1 MAEDQKRKWD
11 TAWQQKIDRQRK
23 ITSVNDKKELA
34 AIQTKEI
41 EQSLI
46 QLMSLLSEA
55 LNTTPCVDW
64 EELKD
69 RTPFPNPKPTIETC
83 MSIPLEPAPTDIRY
97 KPKITWLDKIFRSLR
112 SKKEKAAEERF
123 RSEFEKWLVEKNQIE
138 KMNNAAEADY
148 QTLLSQWQIEHEKW
162 KSDQSIQHE
171 EVEAIRRDY
180 LRLKSGAVI
189 SYCESLLTRSQYP
202 EWFSKDFDLDYY
214 PVSKTIVVDYSFPA
228 VKSFPA
234 VSAIRYDAASDEF
247 RSIPMKERII
257 NKYYDSLTYQ
267 ITLRTIH
274 ELFEADIANAINT
287 VVFNDWVPKSSA
299 VFCRSDLACII
310 SIQCQKQE
318 FFKLNLRSLSL
329 RGMEPK
335 AIFKKL
341 IRREMAKPH
350 GMVEVVPAITINH
363 ESQRNQTII
372 DEVFA
377 ESTEFA
383 EKLEIK
389 LEPVES
395 DSSGRS
401 EHTEIVQVANHADV
415 SEGIHKSDNI
425 MTEAESVDPSN
436 QDCSVEIS
444 LLPVEEIECVNLEIT
459 RTNLSDESLALSIP
473 QSLSQRNQ
481 TITDEVFA
489 ESTEFAEKLE
499 IKLEPVESDSS
510 GRSEHTE
517 IVHVAS
523 HADVSEGIHKSDN
536 IMTEAE
542 SVDPS
547 NQDCSVEISLLPVE
561 ESESFPIPNREGPIA
576 NPFGLQPFTIEQPG
590 AGKDEESQLREYW
603 QSVCNA
609 TPGGSW
615 DDRCFFRRAKLLES
629 YKVTNAKFVNFQAY
643 YSTYDSMD
651 INQKLWYF
659 YWRDQVRNGIYPD
672 TETSYIFVHVYELIN
687 NVGVLDPIS
696 GHSQLY
702 SLWLAYRPKHPALD
716 RYLPRWI
723 ADYVTVN
730 KLKINKPEFLAECYR
745 MNCPNINS
753 DLIIP
758 YWLDGRLDSLPISL
772 LEKFVNYS
780 IRKSRF
786 YSEQYKDLMD
796 ECIPKSINHIDKHM
810 KGRTEKGIFETFNPA
825 KSILSNGKMNSP
837 RRRPPF
843 PNARYYN
850 KRNRTIVCDEILYS
864 KQQPLRIFL
873 TSVVKYTENCLRR
886 INNFGGILTI
896 GDIDE
901 DTKRAIDDFIDGH
914 AGQVNSQSSKVRVQ
928 IDFSKISQ
936 LAAESEEVRV
946 MLSNRELTDFN
957 CESSQ
962 KIGCDLPQSEILSM
976 SSQKRKAEILEF
988 CFKLSPFQ
996 EKLITKIAEN
1006 GWDVSKFLLQ
1016 QEMPDSSIET
1026 LEASINSL
1034 ALQLLGHLFIL
1045 SERDNR
1051 FISPNFQDGVKLF
1064 LRQRGQTKKPT
1075 PGTVVV
1081 NDIPPSWNA
1090 FVGSC
1095 SEFHFQI
1102 LKTIIVG
1109 QDVSN
1114 RIKVIADKNALMPES
1129 EIDKIN
1135 EMAMATIGDLII
1147 VAGSPPRID
1156 EDTENIVEQILKI
1169 KETESESFPS

>member
-1 MAEDQKRKWD
+1 MSIRHLAYILTRATTPRRRSSIKGKYYKIEVRHEGLNKYRTIKHNDFDTAQKMAEDQKRKWD

-401 EHTEIVQVANHADV
+401 EHTEIVQVAN
-415 SEGIHKSDNI
+415 
-425 MTEAESVDPSN
+425 
-436 QDCSVEIS
+436 
-444 LLPVEEIECVNLEIT
+444 
-459 RTNLSDESLALSIP
+459 
-473 QSLSQRNQ
+473 
-481 TITDEVFA
+481 
-489 ESTEFAEKLE
+489 
-499 IKLEPVESDSS
+499 
-510 GRSEHTE
+510 
-517 IVHVAS
+517 